1 MFNDIRGKRVVLLAH
16 CVLNQNSISD
26 GTADYAGCN
35 RDVMEQLLESEVGV
49 IQMPCPEL
57 NCLGLDRGDT
67 AGATH
72 PVIEENTRIRGE
84 LIKES
89 SMVVLREL
97 VRQVVYQVEQY
108 LKNGFEVLG
117 AVGINRSP
125 SCGVETTSKEN
136 REVEGEGVFVECL
149 REELERKGVKI
160 RLAGIKANEPATAVK
175 VVRELVE
182 GE

>member
-1 MFNDIRGKRVVLLAH
+1 MFDDIRSKRVLLLAH

-35 RDVMEQLLESEVGV
+35 QDVMRWLVNSDVGV

-57 NCLGLDRGDT
+57 NCLGLDRGDA
-67 AGATH
+67 AGATR
-72 PVIEENTRIRGE
+72 PVTEENTRIRGE

-117 AVGINRSP
+117 VVGINRSP
-125 SCGVETTSKEN
+125 SCGVETTSKDN
-136 REVEGEGVFVECL
+136 REVEGEGVFVESL
-149 REELERKGVKI
+149 REELERKGIKI
-160 RLAGIKANEPATAVK
+160 RLAGIKANESAAAVK
-175 VVRELVE
+175 VVQELVE